1 MMKSVNKEYL
11 VALANSILSR
21 NGLPEREINVVI
33 SHLLEEELMGKSSH
47 GFYRLPGIVNKLR
60 NETIFGDIQI
70 IDENLFS
77 ALVDGA
83 NHLGLVVAQDACDKA
98 ISIAS
103 KNGIAIVAA
112 KNYVGTTGAMGYFT
126 RNIAKH
132 NLIGI
137 CFCNS
142 EYAVAPWGGKDPIL
156 GTNPL
161 SIGIPCSTNPIII
174 DFATAARTY
183 GELMLAAKEGRAI
196 PEGIVLDAEGK
207 PSTNPN
213 DANDGCQLPMAEHK
227 GYGLGLAIEILSG
240 TFIGCKAGKEA
251 VSGSDGLL
259 FIVVKPNLFVT
270 KEQFLNNTDMLIK
283 EIKNSALAYG
293 FDEIRIP
300 GESSFQTY
308 ETNKLNNNIELN
320 ESVLDDIIALSN
332 K

>member
-1 MMKSVNKEYL
+1 MSKSVNKEYL
-11 VALANSILSR
+11 INLATSILRQNS
-21 NGLPEREINVVI
+21 LSERELNIVI

-47 GFYRLPGIVNKLR
+47 GFYRLSGIVNKIMS
-60 NETIFGDIQI
+60 ETVSGDIQI
-70 IDENLFS
+70 SDENLFS

-83 NHLGLVVAQDACDKA
+83 NHLGLVVAQDACEKA
-98 ISIAS
+98 ISIANN
-103 KNGIAIVAA
+103 NGIAIVAA

-126 RNIAKH
+126 RQIAKH

-142 EYAVAPWGGKDPIL
+142 EYAVAPWGGRDPIL

-161 SIGIPCSTNPIII
+161 SISIPCSTNPIII
-174 DFATAARTY
+174 DFSTAARTY
-183 GELMLAAKEGRAI
+183 GELMLAAKEGRII

-240 TFIGCKAGKEA
+240 TFIGCKVGKDA

-259 FIVVKPNLFVT
+259 FIVIKPNLFVPI
-270 KEQFLNNTDMLIK
+270 EQFMNNTDLLIK

-300 GESSFQTY
+300 GQSSLLNY
-308 ETNKLNNNIELN
+308 EINVNKDDIDLN
-320 ESVLDDIIALSN
+320 ETVINDIVALL